1 MTRTTNLATG
11 NPSVNRTL
19 LRSLALASLGLTTIA
34 QAAGK
39 FTPDEYKRALWMAT
53 RFYGGQRSGEGPNW
67 LLIGQ
72 PDSLQKSFLKDSHEG
87 KDVSGGWFDCGDHV
101 MFGQTQYWAAYS
113 LAKAYETFPTG
124 YDDLYDGRTYDDYK
138 QSGKWNDIDGG
149 KPNGIPDL
157 LDELVYEADYIAKAA
172 ISKDVFITL
181 KADPDPD
188 HKRWVTA
195 PMMSK
200 MSKAL
205 GGECASG
212 GEEKYEAPDWTFKGN
227 LTPCTGYSSRSIK
240 ADKDKAMASN
250 AAATLA
256 IMARILQR
264 LGIYPE
270 RVTLYTEKAK
280 VAYEHASSVSGTIGY
295 TPFYSA
301 NPNQWDD
308 FVSASAELYLLTKE
322 QKYLDAAKA
331 NEGQVNKNHNW
342 AFSYNNADDM
352 AYFNLQ
358 RTAGSSTALDLLKKY
373 ADYYKGKI
381 NGEGLSEV
389 GDAGWGTLRYPLGAA
404 YSMALA
410 NVATAS
416 ETYLPQIQQQVDF
429 IMGANNAKIAFL
441 VGLKT
446 SLSTST
452 PRFPHHRGVFQRND
466 NPSDANKAQMVIP
479 EKNQSFGALVAN
491 LGFASTGFKDN
502 VIDYKYSEVCTDYN
516 VGVVGAL
523 GYVVS
528 KVAPVDTSKFHGGA
542 SVARSR
548 AKLAVE
554 RQGEAYVFR
563 ADAGQLLT
571 NLRIVDPQG
580 REIWNPGVSAPEI
593 RWVPDRPGLFLVQAG
608 SGRRNLTTSV
618 AVTR

>member
-1 MTRTTNLATG
+1 
-11 NPSVNRTL
+11 VNRSPLHL
-19 LRSLALASLGLTTIA
+19 LAIAFLALATLA

-39 FTPDEYKRALWMAT
+39 FTADEYKRALWMAT

-72 PDSLQKSFLKDSHEG
+72 PDSLQKSFLLDSYG
-87 KDVSGGWFDCGDHV
+87 GQDVSGGWFDCGDHV

-124 YDDLYDGRTYDDYK
+124 YDDLYDGSTYADYK
-138 QSGKWNDIDGG
+138 QSGKWNDVDGG
-149 KPNGIPDL
+149 TPNGIPDL
-157 LDELVYEADYIAKAA
+157 VDELVYQADYIAKAV

-181 KADPDPD
+181 KADPDAD

-200 MSKAL
+200 MSKTL

-227 LTPCTGYSSRSIK
+227 LTPCTGYSTRSIK

-256 IMARILQR
+256 VMARILDR
-264 LGIYPE
+264 LGVYPE
-270 RVTLYTEKAK
+270 RVKLYTDKAK
-280 VAYEHASSVSGTIGY
+280 VAYEHASAISGTIAYGM
-295 TPFYSA
+295 FYSA

-308 FVSASAELYLLTKE
+308 FVSASAEMYLLTKE
-322 QKYLDAAKA
+322 QKYLDAAKS

-352 AYFNLQ
+352 AYFNLH
-358 RTAGSSTALDLLKKY
+358 RTAGSTAALDLLKKY
-373 ADYYKGKI
+373 AEYYKGKI
-381 NGEGLSEV
+381 NSEGLAEV
-389 GDAGWGTLRYPLGAA
+389 GDPAWGTLRYPLGAA

-452 PRFPHHRGVFQRND
+452 PRFPHHRSVFQRND
-466 NPSDANKAQMVIP
+466 NPSDEKKAQMTIP

-491 LGFASTGFKDN
+491 VGFASTGFKDN

-523 GYVVS
+523 GYVLS
-528 KVAPVDTSKFHGGA
+528 KIAPVDTSKFHGGS
-542 SVARSR
+542 SVARTGAMLRTERRGTSYLLR
-548 AKLAVE
+548 APDGK
-554 RQGEAYVFR
+554 
-563 ADAGQLLT
+563 LLT
-571 NLRIVDPQG
+571 GLSIRQPDGRIVRTFSGPA
-580 REIWNPGVSAPEI
+580 REVLWT
-593 RWVPDRPGLFLVQAG
+593 PDRAGLHLISAEADG
-608 SGRRNLTTSV
+608 ARWTTRMVVS
-618 AVTR
+618 R